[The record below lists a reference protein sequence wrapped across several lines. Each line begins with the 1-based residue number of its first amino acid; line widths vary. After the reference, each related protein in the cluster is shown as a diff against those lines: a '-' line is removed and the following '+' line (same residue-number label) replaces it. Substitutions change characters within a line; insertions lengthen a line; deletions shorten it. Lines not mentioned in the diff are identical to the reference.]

1 MLNKEKTA
9 HNEDLA
15 MLGLR
20 TSVLRPIYRVFAF
33 VRGKAVCCVHAIMS
47 GKTEILYRKF
57 WEKSWEYL

>member
-20 TSVLRPIYRVFAF
+20 TSVLRPIP
-33 VRGKAVCCVHAIMS
+33 
-47 GKTEILYRKF
+47 KTE
-57 WEKSWEYL
+57 